1 MAFPVMLSNGLI
13 SIVYIMYNVCII
25 IYSKIFQNI
34 PKHFDKI
41 TNKNIIKIL
50 YLISKRKIIVNTI
63 AWTINPNIVGQPSL
77 LAIGPTRKD
86 NKR

>member
-1 MAFPVMLSNGLI
+1 
-13 SIVYIMYNVCII
+13 MY
-25 IYSKIFQNI
+25 YKYI

-41 TNKNIIKIL
+41 TNKNIILSKLSIYL
-50 YLISKRKIIVNTI
+50 SIYLISKRKITVNTI

>member
-1 MAFPVMLSNGLI
+1 
-13 SIVYIMYNVCII
+13 MY
-25 IYSKIFQNI
+25 YKYI

-41 TNKNIIKIL
+41 TNKNIILSKLSI
-50 YLISKRKIIVNTI
+50 YLISKRKITVNTI

-77 LAIGPTRKD
+77 FAIGPIRKD